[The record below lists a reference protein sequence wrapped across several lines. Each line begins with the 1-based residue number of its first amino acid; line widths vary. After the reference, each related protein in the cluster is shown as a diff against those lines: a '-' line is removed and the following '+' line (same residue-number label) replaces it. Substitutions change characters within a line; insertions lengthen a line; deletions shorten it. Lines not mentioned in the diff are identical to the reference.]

1 MAIKT
6 KGTIRIRNL
15 PDIVDDE
22 VVAGNFVATALDSTE
37 NDPLTR
43 KATFEQVVSG
53 GAVNADFVG
62 DLYLKGV
69 KVATMKD
76 VGSFITKPT
85 NEGFLDMSPEE
96 QETEEMFIDT
106 VMIGDKDANF
116 VTPITFRVGDERV
129 MRIGSEGVA
138 IGEDTLFYTD
148 GALAQLSDSNLKS
161 DILKINNSENILEN
175 LNGVRFIWNKNAPK
189 SKQGQTDVGLIA
201 QEVEKVIPSA
211 VRKNEKGYL
220 AVDYS
225 KLIPVLL
232 ESVKDQQEKI
242 KSLEEKIES
251 LEEKWSHLS
260 GSN

>member
-15 PDIVDDE
+15 PNILEDE
-22 VVAGNFVATALDSTE
+22 VVAGNLVPTALDSTE

-43 KATFEQVVSG
+43 KATFEQIVSG

-62 DLYLKGV
+62 ELFVQGV

-76 VGSFITKPT
+76 VGSFVTKPT

-96 QETEEMFIDT
+96 QSIEEKFIDT
-106 VMIGDKDANF
+106 VMVGDVDANF
-116 VTPITFRVGDERV
+116 ATPITFRVGSDRV
-129 MRIGSEGVA
+129 MRLGSEGVS
-138 IGEDTLFYTD
+138 IGEDTLLYTD
-148 GALAQLSDSNLKS
+148 GALEQLSDSNLKS

-189 SKQGQTDVGLIA
+189 SKQGQSDIGLIA

-232 ESVKDQQEKI
+232 EGFKSQQKI
-242 KSLEEKIES
+242 IEDLEQRLKSLEENK
-251 LEEKWSHLS
+251 
-260 GSN
+260 

>member
-15 PDIVDDE
+15 PNILDDE
-22 VVAGNFVATALDSTE
+22 VVAGNLVPTALDSTE

-62 DLYLKGV
+62 ELFVQGV

-76 VGSFITKPT
+76 VGSFVTKPT

-96 QETEEMFIDT
+96 QETEEMFINT
-106 VMIGDKDANF
+106 VMIGDVDANF
-116 VTPITFRVGDERV
+116 VTPITFRVGDDRV
-129 MRIGSEGVA
+129 MRLGSEGVS

-189 SKQGQTDVGLIA
+189 SKQGQSDIGLIA

-232 ESVKDQQEKI
+232 EGFKSQQKI
-242 KSLEEKIES
+242 IEDLEQRLKSLEENK
-251 LEEKWSHLS
+251 
-260 GSN
+260 